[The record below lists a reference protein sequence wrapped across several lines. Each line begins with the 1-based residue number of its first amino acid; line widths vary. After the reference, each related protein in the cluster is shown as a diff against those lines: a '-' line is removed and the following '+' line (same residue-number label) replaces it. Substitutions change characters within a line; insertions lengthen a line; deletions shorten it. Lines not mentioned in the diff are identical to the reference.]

1 MGKKEMSALEN
12 LFQIITSS
20 TSSTSSSSS
29 SSGGGVRVT
38 SHGRSNGGKRGS
50 SSPSPTEDP
59 ELQALSPQ
67 ERLVKKVQETLVSK
81 GSSSG
86 DRGRGDL
93 RRKNPSPSGTRWPC
107 SNGPDIFLQSS
118 HNINLLKWILL
129 QNNSTLWWKKI
140 HYERLVN

>member
-1 MGKKEMSALEN
+1 MGEMSALEN

-20 TSSTSSSSS
+20 TSSTSSS

-86 DRGRGDL
+86 DRSRGVRKKVILRKEKSDGKIPRHGRRLGDGS
-93 RRKNPSPSGTRWPC
+93 KIKT
-107 SNGPDIFLQSS
+107 
-118 HNINLLKWILL
+118 
-129 QNNSTLWWKKI
+129 KKI
-140 HYERLVN
+140 RVRRPEEEEPFPIRY

>member
-1 MGKKEMSALEN
+1 MGEMSALEN

-29 SSGGGVRVT
+29 SSSSSGGGVRET

-86 DRGRGDL
+86 DRSRGVRKKVILRKEKSDGKIPRHGRRLGEG
-93 RRKNPSPSGTRWPC
+93 S
-107 SNGPDIFLQSS
+107 
-118 HNINLLKWILL
+118 
-129 QNNSTLWWKKI
+129 KI
-140 HYERLVN
+140 KTKET